1 MIKYQ
6 KIGQDP
12 GFLSQ
17 QWDGRK
23 SPNNGRGEENW
34 TGSGISNDDN
44 NYCNVSVDSFLI
56 TTVQILSEEGT

>member
-1 MIKYQ
+1 MVEEK
-6 KIGQDP
+6 KAGQDP

-34 TGSGISNDDN
+34 TGSGIPKPAVGWKE
-44 NYCNVSVDSFLI
+44 VS
-56 TTVQILSEEGT
+56 